1 MLLNEI
7 KMPVQKRSI
16 ERLEKVIQ
24 TTIELLESKTLAQC
38 NIQEISTLSGVP
50 RNHIY
55 QYFPTIDHLFSLIVS
70 RYFKQLQNEVI
81 FNNQIYQ
88 NWSVMEI
95 LKDAL
100 DKASHFYNQHKA
112 ASVLILGGPVN
123 IDGFSL
129 QEAVIEQIA
138 KDLTLIFT
146 QKQKPLV
153 LKKPDDITLMIE
165 LIFSLMKH
173 SFYRYGYITKE
184 LQQEALL
191 VCEAYLEKKDYIL

>member
-24 TTIELLESKTLAQC
+24 TTIELLENKNLEQC
-38 NIQEISTLSGVP
+38 NIQEISQLSGVP

-70 RYFKQLQNEVI
+70 RYFKQLQDEVI
-81 FNNQIYQ
+81 FNNQIYK

-100 DKASHFYNQHKA
+100 GNASRFYNQHKA

-129 QEAVIEQIA
+129 QEAVIDQIA
-138 KDLTLIFT
+138 QDLTQIFT
-146 QKQKPLV
+146 QKNNPLV

-173 SFYRYGYITKE
+173 SFYRYGYITEE

-191 VCEAYLEKKDYIL
+191 VSEAYLEKKEYIL